1 MSLDPP
7 FTLPPDAPAWA
18 RQLYGWLA
26 TVQVQVDQHSVQ
38 LSRQSAAQAI
48 LKEEVMANQADIDAV
63 VTELN
68 DAAQEISTRIDELEA
83 QVAAGQQLDLGPL
96 KAAADRLRDVVPDA
110 PAGDVPAE
118 PTG

>member
-1 MSLDPP
+1 MPLDPP
-7 FTLPPDAPAWA
+7 FTLPHDAPAWA

-38 LSRQSAAQAI
+38 LSRQFAAQVLI
-48 LKEEVMANQADIDAV
+48 KEEVMANQADIDAV

-68 DAAQEISTRIDELEA
+68 DAAQEITTRIDELEA
-83 QVAAGQQLDLGPL
+83 QVAAGQQVDLTAL

-110 PAGDVPAE
+110 PQE